1 MQQLPQFPLP
11 SVQATAVTPS
21 SRDVRQEVGVDIL
34 KEKPS
39 YKWNRNANKYLYN
52 PILHDLL
59 HLIKDV
65 FFKNFE
71 FFFIYSIRLMY
82 ASHNLGLINCTDQI
96 IYYDQI
102 MFHTAWFSLPTFDF
116 CDCLLVQPEDSV
128 H

>member
-34 KEKPS
+34 KERPS
-39 YKWNRNANKYLYN
+39 FKYNRSANKYSYN
-52 PILHDLL
+52 PILYDLL

-71 FFFIYSIRLMY
+71 SFFYIYS
-82 ASHNLGLINCTDQI
+82 Q
-96 IYYDQI
+96 
-102 MFHTAWFSLPTFDF
+102 F
-116 CDCLLVQPEDSV
+116 V
-128 H
+128 